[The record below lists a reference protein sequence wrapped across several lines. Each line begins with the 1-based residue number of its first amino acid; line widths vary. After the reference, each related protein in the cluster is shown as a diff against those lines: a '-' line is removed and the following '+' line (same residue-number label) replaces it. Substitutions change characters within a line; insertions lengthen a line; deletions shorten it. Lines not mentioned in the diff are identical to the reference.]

1 MSDATFRNAY
11 ADPRRASA
19 YAALAFPGTYHL
31 AFRDLPSLLGPVPD
45 GATALDF
52 GCGTGRSSRFLRD
65 LGFRVVGVDIADDM
79 LAHARTADPAGDYR
93 RVADGDLATLE
104 GCGFD
109 VILCTF
115 TFDNIAGEAHKL
127 ALFGAL
133 RRSLRPGGRLIN
145 VVSSPELYVHEWASF
160 STRAFPGN
168 ATARSGDVVRTE
180 ILDVADS
187 RPVED
192 ILCTDV
198 DYRRVFD
205 GAGLRVERVHQPLG
219 RADEPFSWVSETAI
233 APWTIYVLGS

>member
-1 MSDATFRNAY
+1 MSFHNAY
-11 ADPRRASA
+11 ADSRRATA

-31 AFRDLPSLLGPVPD
+31 AFRDLPALLGPARA

-93 RVADGDLATLE
+93 CVADGDLSSLAA
-104 GCGFD
+104 GGFD
-109 VILCTF
+109 AVLCAF
-115 TFDNIAGEAHKL
+115 TFDNVPGEAHK
-127 ALFGAL
+127 AGLFADL
-133 RRSLRPGGRLIN
+133 RHVLRPGGRIVN
-145 VVSSPELYVHEWASF
+145 VVSSPELYRLEWASF

-192 ILCTDV
+192 ILWTEV
-198 DYRRVFD
+198 DYRRVYD
-205 GAGLRVERVHQPLG
+205 RAGLRVECVHRPLG
-219 RADEPFSWVSETAI
+219 RADEPFAWVNELTV
-233 APWTIYVLGS
+233 APWTIYQLGS